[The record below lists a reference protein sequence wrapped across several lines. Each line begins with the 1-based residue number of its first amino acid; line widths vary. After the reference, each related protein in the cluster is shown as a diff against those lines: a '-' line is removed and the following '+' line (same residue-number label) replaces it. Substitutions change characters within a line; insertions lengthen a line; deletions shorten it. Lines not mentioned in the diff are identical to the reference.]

1 MLTEIE
7 QITVSTLANL
17 SKAQLQIYQI
27 KWSLYTLL
35 KNSLHSKLAH
45 ICVYIYIYIA
55 QVSKIILT
63 QSKLFLIFNFIIKT
77 IFNLTIININKQ
89 EKSY

>member
-1 MLTEIE
+1 MLTETQ

-27 KWSLYTLL
+27 KLSLYTLL
-35 KNSLHSKLAH
+35 KNSLHFKLAH
-45 ICVYIYIYIA
+45 IYIYIYIA

-63 QSKLFLIFNFIIKT
+63 QSKLFLIFNFIINT

-89 EKSY
+89 DKNY

>member
-1 MLTEIE
+1 MLSETE

-45 ICVYIYIYIA
+45 IYIYIYIA

-63 QSKLFLIFNFIIKT
+63 QLFLIFNFIINT

-89 EKSY
+89 EKNY